1 MAALQP
7 QPVPDQPTPES
18 RLNVEAQ
25 EVTRSQAAEQVPDS
39 AQAAEEEASGAK
51 LGVGAI
57 TQSVAKPVAAPSA
70 QAKVQAPQPTEVT
83 AQVSNAPAILPTTA
97 ALDTTP
103 VVAPLAT
110 KATSSKPQSTKAVS
124 SVPQAVKTVSLSPNA
139 EAAPQAKPILTA
151 SLSQTPASI
160 ATPQADPVVL
170 ASLSQTPNSIT
181 APEQAPSNETT
192 PQQAPASVPTP
203 QQIPDVTA
211 SKAVLAFPASGPV
224 DPVSIAAFQS
234 FTQTD
239 AAAGTDVRDSLSTA
253 LSIPCSR
260 MQVTFDPDTTTLQ
273 LTGHVPNADQRG
285 PVLAALQAQMGTDI
299 AVSDNLLILPAPQ
312 CAALSGI
319 ASVGLPQS
327 TDQITNPKVVG
338 PDTHARAFRYVS
350 GEALVLELTAPD
362 YPAYVYVD
370 YFDADGNV
378 IHLAPNERAPL
389 QEVVA
394 KSALQIG
401 ARTASEAGLFVTIGP
416 PYGQEIAAAFAASV
430 PLYEGNRPLVEPA
443 DAYLDWLKTRVA
455 DARAAHLDF
464 KGEWVYFFV
473 TTAAD

>member
-1 MAALQP
+1 MRSGPGIWTLALATSALVHLGAGAGLMAALQP

-25 EVTRSQAAEQVPDS
+25 EVTRSQAAEQVPDRS
-39 AQAAEEEASGAK
+39 QASEEDANGSK

-57 TQSVAKPVAAPSA
+57 VQSKAEPQTAPVTQTKITDPQPIPAEAQAAAAIAVLPAKAVPVAAPSVTPLS
-70 QAKVQAPQPTEVT
+70 AKAP
-83 AQVSNAPAILPTTA
+83 
-97 ALDTTP
+97 
-103 VVAPLAT
+103 
-110 KATSSKPQSTKAVS
+110 SSTPQSTKTAANVPVS
-124 SVPQAVKTVSLSPNA
+124 PVAALQSPQP
-139 EAAPQAKPILTA
+139 EAMPQTEPVLTA
-151 SLSQTPASI
+151 SLSQTPASLT
-160 ATPQADPVVL
+160 APQQQPSNVAAPQ
-170 ASLSQTPNSIT
+170 QTP
-181 APEQAPSNETT
+181 E
-192 PQQAPASVPTP
+192 
-203 QQIPDVTA
+203 VTA

-224 DPVSIAAFQS
+224 DPVSLAAFQS
-234 FTQTD
+234 FTQSDVTT
-239 AAAGTDVRDSLSTA
+239 GTDVRDSLSAA
-253 LSIPCSR
+253 LAIPCSR

-273 LTGHVPNADQRG
+273 LTGHVPDANQRG
-285 PVLAALQAQMGTDI
+285 PVLAALQARMGTDI
-299 AVSDNLLILPAPQ
+299 AVRDNLLILPAPQ
-312 CAALSGI
+312 CGALSGI

-338 PDTHARAFRYVS
+338 PDTHARAFRYVA
-350 GEALVLELTAPD
+350 GEALVMELTAPD

-378 IHLAPNERAPL
+378 IHLAPNENAPL
-389 QEVVA
+389 QEVDA

-401 ARTASEAGLFVTIGP
+401 ARTADAAGLFVTIGP

-455 DARAAHLDF
+455 DARATHEDF

-473 TTAAD
+473 TTAAN